1 MSLLQL
7 AASMEGFKMSNG
19 NSLRVTRRR
28 FLKQT
33 GLTLLAAS
41 SAPAL
46 SVPFVSR
53 ASADTRSLSI
63 VQWSHFVPEYDNWFD
78 AFAKDWGQ
86 KNHIEVTV
94 DHIPVAN
101 VAARAAAEASAQSGH
116 DLFGWNGA
124 GGAHLY
130 RKFLVDVTSLVES
143 VEKQHGKTTT
153 IRSEER
159 RVGKECRS
167 RGARKT

>member
-7 AASMEGFKMSNG
+7 ATSTGGIQMGSY
-19 NSLRVTRRR
+19 LRVTRRR

-33 GLTLLAAS
+33 GLAFAAASAPSLAA
-41 SAPAL
+41 
-46 SVPFVSR
+46 PFVSP
-53 ASADTRSLSI
+53 ALADTKSFSI
-63 VQWSHFVPEYDNWFD
+63 VQWSHFVPEYDKWFD

-94 DHIPVAN
+94 DHVPVAN

-124 GGAHLY
+124 
-130 RKFLVDVTSLVES
+130 
-143 VEKQHGKTTT
+143 
-153 IRSEER
+153 
-159 RVGKECRS
+159 
-167 RGARKT
+167 